1 MKDCFYFEQHPW
13 DRACA
18 TIKTKDLGDV
28 YEIAVQA
35 VCETGTCRKTLQTWL
50 ERCKALI
57 GDEITGDTLERAHLI
72 SFVGRNTECII
83 RIFID
88 ESDTEP
94 TENFEIV
101 TEKALIVWKPG
112 TSLQGRITNGY
123 IGTQQKFMTELERNV

>member
-1 MKDCFYFEQHPW
+1 MKDCLYFEQHPW

-18 TIKTKDLGDV
+18 TIEAKSLGTV

-35 VCETGTCRKTLQTWL
+35 VCKAGTCRKTLQTWL
-50 ERCKALI
+50 DRCQALI
-57 GDEITGDTLERAHLI
+57 GDEIVGDTLERACLI
-72 SFVGRNTECII
+72 SFVGRNPECII

-88 ESDTEP
+88 ESDAEL

-123 IGTQQKFMTELERNV
+123 VGTQQKFMTELERNV